1 MRAMRNKDPA
11 PMTNETTNDHPDT
24 AATVTSRRHKRHL
37 FVGAVAAPLA
47 LAAAGLSLA
56 QTNTLTVPLTPVA
69 VSTLAP
75 SDAVAAKGEV
85 AEIFGNKFVLQ
96 DGTGRALVE
105 TGPAGDSGSLVK
117 QGENLTVQGRFEN
130 GFLHAQQITR
140 ADGTVVAVGP
150 AGGPPPGR
158 FDRLR
163 ERVGLAPQPD
173 TAALT
178 NQVQRLGY
186 TDIRFL
192 GRGPRHFDVVAKAQ
206 DGRERLLH
214 VGFDGAIRE
223 KPSL

>member
-1 MRAMRNKDPA
+1 MS
-11 PMTNETTNDHPDT
+11 NETANETANTP
-24 AATVTSRRHKRHL
+24 AATPSQGETPKAKPGRHRRHL
-37 FVGAVAAPLA
+37 FVGAIAAPLA
-47 LAAAGLSLA
+47 LGAAGLSLA
-56 QTNTLTVPLTPVA
+56 QTNTTTAPLTPVA
-69 VSTLAP
+69 VSALAP
-75 SDAVAAKGEV
+75 SGAVAAKGEV

-105 TGPAGDSGSLVK
+105 TGPAGEGGTLVRK
-117 QGENLTVQGRFEN
+117 GESLTVQGRFEN

-158 FDRLR
+158 LDWVR
-163 ERVGLAPQPD
+163 ERVGLATQPD

-178 NQVQRLGY
+178 GQVQRLGY

-192 GRGPRHFDVVAKAQ
+192 GRGPRHYDVVAKAQ

-214 VGFDGAIRE
+214 VGFDGNVRE
-223 KPSL
+223 KPAL